1 MIFYIVILFK
11 HAWNVPFHS
20 DISAWN
26 KIFLHQQSEHFLPSF
41 AGVYGQAAS
50 YSFSV
55 CMLLVSEL
63 QIMEKCLQSSS
74 KAEQKLI
81 LHRRLSSLRYK
92 GCSVLW
98 VMKLIF
104 GWPDGTEGWNV
115 CSELPVSKHN
125 VIPLQ
130 ELILFF
136 VKDWNVCLQ
145 VLQFCPVI
153 IFHWCFILISFVCHQ
168 C

>member
-1 MIFYIVILFK
+1 MCEMFQSIQICLCEIKSLGINK
-11 HAWNVPFHS
+11 PS
-20 DISAWN
+20 ISY
-26 KIFLHQQSEHFLPSF
+26 LSL
-41 AGVYGQAAS
+41 QAAS

-55 CMLLVSEL
+55 CILLVPEL
-63 QIMEKCLQSSS
+63 QIMEKCSQSSS
-74 KAEQKLI
+74 KAGQKLI
-81 LHRRLSSLRYK
+81 LHQRRSSLRYK

-104 GWPDGTEGWNV
+104 GWLDGTEGWNM
-115 CSELPVSKHN
+115 CSELPVSKHT

-130 ELILFF
+130 ELILFL

>member
-11 HAWNVPFHS
+11 HAWNVPVHS

-26 KIFLHQQSEHFLPSF
+26 KVCQHQQAEHFVPQF
-41 AGVYGQAAS
+41 AGVYEQAAS
-50 YSFSV
+50 YSFSLYI
-55 CMLLVSEL
+55 LLVPKL

-74 KAEQKLI
+74 IAGQKLI
-81 LHRRLSSLRYK
+81 LHQRLISLRCK

-98 VMKLIF
+98 VMTLIF
-104 GWPDGTEGWNV
+104 GWRDGTEGWKL
-115 CSELPVSKHN
+115 CSELPVSKRT

-153 IFHWCFILISFVCHQ
+153 IFHWCFVLILFVCHQ